1 MTGWR
6 RLDVRMVWVDVVR
19 SLLSLA
25 PTGLAVGV
33 FRVEARLSTLWPVLA
48 VAVVGVAQAGH
59 DLLRW
64 AKTRYRVTGERVELR
79 TGLLVRSH
87 RSVRRDRIR
96 SVTATATLRHRLA
109 GLRVVT
115 VGAGLP
121 GAEGEAALRLD
132 AVNVRTAERL
142 RRDLLGGE
150 PVAPPGDGAAPG
162 DEPAERDGSPRSGS
176 PVRDAAARGGP
187 RDADARAG
195 LRDADDPATDGATPS
210 GAGARPAGAARGGG
224 AVAGD
229 ARVLARIRWSWLV
242 HNVVNVWAF
251 VMAAGLLWGAYWTA
265 GSFGFDAA
273 GAVAELLDWRALGL
287 GWSAVIAV
295 AAAGVLGVAG
305 MAVAFVAEFWD
316 FRLTRVRTAAG
327 SVLRTSQGLFKTR
340 EVDRDDDRLR
350 GVEISEPVLWRW
362 MGTADTNVITTG
374 LTVWSMTP
382 ATIVLP
388 RGPVRVARSVAAAV
402 LDADPNPFEA
412 PLRGHPPAALRRRLG
427 WAALVVAALTG
438 ALAGLGAVLG
448 LPRLWLA
455 GPVSAPL
462 VAVAAVVAYR
472 ALGHATVGDHL
483 VVRSGLVSRSTSA
496 LRGGAVI
503 GWQVRQSVLQRRLG
517 LATLTAT
524 TAAGHGRYAAVDLAA
539 ADVVALAERT
549 LPGLLAPFATAP
561 PDQDP
566 SLPPAHLARPAA

>member
-1 MTGWR
+1 MSGWR

-48 VAVVGVAQAGH
+48 VAAVGLARAGH

-64 AKTRYRVTGERVELR
+64 AKARYRVTGERVELR
-79 TGLLVRSH
+79 TGLLVRAH

-96 SVTATATLRHRLA
+96 SVTATALLRHRLA

-121 GAEGEAALRLD
+121 GSEGEAALRLD
-132 AVNVRTAERL
+132 AVSVRTAERL
-142 RRDLLGGE
+142 RRDLLGGH
-150 PVAPPGDGAAPG
+150 PDAPAG
-162 DEPAERDGSPRSGS
+162 E
-176 PVRDAAARGGP
+176 
-187 RDADARAG
+187 RAG
-195 LRDADDPATDGATPS
+195 AGGDAGS
-210 GAGARPAGAARGGG
+210 ARSGG
-224 AVAGD
+224 AVTGD
-229 ARVLARIRWSWLV
+229 ARLLARIRWSWLV
-242 HNVVNVWAF
+242 HNVVNGWAF

-273 GAVAELLDWRALGL
+273 GAVAGLLDWRALGV
-287 GWSAVIAV
+287 GRSVVVAV

-316 FRLTRVRTAAG
+316 FRLTRVTTAAG
-327 SVLRTSQGLFKTR
+327 SVLRTTQGLFKTR

-362 MGTADTNVITTG
+362 MGTADTNVISTG
-374 LTVWSMTP
+374 LTMWSMTP
-382 ATIVLP
+382 ATTVLP

-412 PLRGHPPAALRRRLG
+412 PLVRHPRAALRRRLG
-427 WAALVVAALTG
+427 WAALVGAALTG
-438 ALAGLGAVLG
+438 ALAGLGAVLD

-455 GPVSAPL
+455 GPASAPL
-462 VAVAAVVAYR
+462 LAGAALVAYR
-472 ALGHATVGDHL
+472 ALGHATVGGYL
-483 VVRSGLVSRSTSA
+483 VVRSGLVSRSTA
-496 LRGGAVI
+496 AVRGGAVI
-503 GWQVRQSVLQRRLG
+503 GWRVRQSLLQRRLG
-517 LATLTAT
+517 LATLIAA

-539 ADVVALAERT
+539 GDAVDLAERT
-549 LPGLLAPFATAP
+549 LPGLLAPFGTAP
-561 PDQDP
+561 PDHHP
-566 SLPPAHLARPAA
+566 SSPRQLA

>member
-1 MTGWR
+1 MSGWR

-48 VAVVGVAQAGH
+48 VAVVGLARAGH

-79 TGLLVRSH
+79 TGLLVRAH

-96 SVTATATLRHRLA
+96 SVTATALLRHRLA

-121 GAEGEAALRLD
+121 GGEGEAALRLD
-132 AVNVRTAERL
+132 AVSVRTAERL
-142 RRDLLGGE
+142 RRDLLGGH
-150 PVAPPGDGAAPG
+150 PNTPAVDPA
-162 DEPAERDGSPRSGS
+162 PAE
-176 PVRDAAARGGP
+176 AAGAKGRGG
-187 RDADARAG
+187 AG
-195 LRDADDPATDGATPS
+195 SVRS
-210 GAGARPAGAARGGG
+210 GG

-229 ARVLARIRWSWLV
+229 ARLLARIRWSWLV

-251 VMAAGLLWGAYWTA
+251 VTAAGLLWGAYWTA
-265 GSFGFDAA
+265 ESFGFDAA
-273 GAVAELLDWRALGL
+273 AAVAGLLDWRALGVGRSVL
-287 GWSAVIAV
+287 VAV

-316 FRLTRVRTAAG
+316 FRLTRVTTAAG
-327 SVLRTSQGLFKTR
+327 SVLRTTQGLFKTR

-362 MGTADTNVITTG
+362 MGTADTNVISTG
-374 LTVWSMTP
+374 LTMWSMTP
-382 ATIVLP
+382 ATTVLP

-402 LDADPNPFEA
+402 LDADPNPFAA
-412 PLRGHPPAALRRRLG
+412 PLARHPWAALRRRLG
-427 WAALVVAALTG
+427 WAVLVGAVLTG
-438 ALAGLGAVLG
+438 ALAGLGAVLD

-455 GPVSAPL
+455 GPASAPL
-462 VAVAAVVAYR
+462 LAGAALVAYR
-472 ALGHATVGDHL
+472 ALGHATVSGYL
-483 VVRSGLVSRSTSA
+483 VLRSGLVSRSTA
-496 LRGGAVI
+496 AVRGGAVI
-503 GWQVRQSVLQRRLG
+503 GWRVRQSLLQRRLG
-517 LATLTAT
+517 LATLIAT

-539 ADVVALAERT
+539 DDVVDLAERT
-549 LPGLLAPFATAP
+549 LPGLLAPFGTAP
-561 PDQDP
+561 PDHHP
-566 SLPPAHLARPAA
+566 SSPRQLA